1 MKARVAIVDD
11 EIKLLRALKRALEL
25 DGYHVFD
32 FSDPRQGLDF
42 ILKQEVDLVIS
53 DIRMGG
59 LSGIELLGR
68 IKQSK
73 PELPCI
79 LMTAFSSVETA
90 VTAVKLGARDYLLKP
105 FELAD
110 FKTAVS
116 KALSRKKILTGN
128 YHGMQ
133 PIIGNS
139 AAMRKIENIIEK
151 ISDTSSTVLVY
162 GESGTGKE
170 LIARAIHQN
179 SQRQN
184 KPFIAVNCSA
194 IPEQL
199 FESEMFGHKKGSFT
213 NAYNDKPGLFKDAEG
228 GSLFLDEIGDLPIT
242 NQAKLLRVLQD
253 GGFKPVGSNQQLQA
267 DVRVIAAT
275 NKQLHKEVEDGN
287 FREDLLYRLTIVE
300 IELPPLR
307 QRRSDIKE
315 LADYFINLYADRHGR
330 QIDGA
335 NEAFYATLI
344 EYDWPGNI
352 RQLENCVERAV
363 ILKRSGELT
372 PEDLNLPQPSQ
383 AFSSITGAEQEL
395 DNGTTLNTTI
405 DRIEENIIL
414 QALDATGWNFS
425 KAAGTLGVTRQNL
438 HYKLKK
444 YGIKKEE

>member
-1 MKARVAIVDD
+1 MKARIVIIDD
-11 EIKLLRALKRALEL
+11 EIKLLRALKKALEL
-25 DGYHVFD
+25 EGHEIHD
-32 FSDPRQGLDF
+32 FSEPYAGLEF
-42 ILKQEVDLVIS
+42 VLKREVDLVIS
-53 DIRMGG
+53 DIRMNG
-59 LSGIELLGR
+59 LSGIELLGKIR
-68 IKQSK
+68 HSK

-79 LMTAFSSVETA
+79 LMTAYSSVETA

-110 FKTAVS
+110 FKEAVN
-116 KALSRKKILTGN
+116 KALIKPRNQQGGSKGSK
-128 YHGMQ
+128 
-133 PIIGNS
+133 PIVGNS
-139 AAMRKIENIIEK
+139 EAMRRIHSLIEK
-151 ISDTSSTVLVY
+151 ISDTSSTVLIY

-179 SQRQN
+179 SNRSE

-213 NAYNDKPGLFKDAEG
+213 NAYNDKHGLFKEAEG
-228 GSLFLDEIGDLPIT
+228 GTLFLDEIGDLPIT

-267 DVRVIAAT
+267 NVRIIAAS
-275 NKQLHKEVEDGN
+275 NKLLRKEVEVGH
-287 FREDLLYRLTIVE
+287 FREDLLYRINIVE

-307 QRRSDIKE
+307 QRRGDIKE
-315 LADYFINLYADRHGR
+315 LADFFIKIYAERHSR
-330 QIDGA
+330 QISGA
-335 NEAFYATLI
+335 SSDFYATLI

-372 PEDLNLPQPSQ
+372 VEDLSLPQVQGNS
-383 AFSSITGAEQEL
+383 ADSDKDF
-395 DNGTTLNTTI
+395 DNGSPLNATI

-414 QALDATGWNFS
+414 QALEAAGWNFS

>member
-1 MKARVAIVDD
+1 MKARIVIIDD
-11 EIKLLRALKRALEL
+11 EIKLLRALKKALEL
-25 DGYHVFD
+25 EGYEVHD
-32 FSDPRQGLDF
+32 FSEPVTGLEF
-42 ILKQEVDLVIS
+42 VLKREVDLVIS
-53 DIRMGG
+53 DIRMNG
-59 LSGIELLGR
+59 LSGIELLGKIR
-68 IKQSK
+68 NSK
-73 PELPCI
+73 PALPCI

-110 FKTAVS
+110 FKEAVN
-116 KALSRKKILTGN
+116 KALIRPANQSAGN
-128 YHGMQ
+128 KGSKGSK
-133 PIIGNS
+133 PIVGNS
-139 AAMRKIENIIEK
+139 EAMRRIHSLIEK
-151 ISDTSSTVLVY
+151 ISDTSSTVLIY

-179 SQRQN
+179 SNRSE

-213 NAYNDKPGLFKDAEG
+213 NAYNDKHGLFKEAEG
-228 GSLFLDEIGDLPIT
+228 GTLFLDEIGDLPIT

-267 DVRVIAAT
+267 NVRIIAAS
-275 NKQLHKEVEDGN
+275 NKLLRKEVEIGH
-287 FREDLLYRLTIVE
+287 FREDLLYRINIVE

-315 LADYFINLYADRHGR
+315 LADFFIKIYAERHSR
-330 QIDGA
+330 QISGA
-335 NEAFYATLI
+335 GSDFYATLL

-352 RQLENCVERAV
+352 RQLENCIERAV

-372 PEDLNLPQPSQ
+372 VEDLSLPQPQ
-383 AFSSITGAEQEL
+383 GSSADSDKDF
-395 DNGTTLNTTI
+395 DNGAPLNTTI

-414 QALDATGWNFS
+414 QALEAAAWNFS
-425 KAAGTLGVTRQNL
+425 KAAGILGVTRQNL

-444 YGIKKEE
+444 YGIKKED